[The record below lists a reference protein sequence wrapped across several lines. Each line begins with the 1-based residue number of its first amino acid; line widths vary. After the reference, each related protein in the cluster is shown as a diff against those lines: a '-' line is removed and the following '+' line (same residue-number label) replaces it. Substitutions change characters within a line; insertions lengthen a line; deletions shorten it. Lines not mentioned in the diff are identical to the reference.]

1 MPAMSPT
8 IADASRKN
16 ERMVLQTLAE
26 RSQVRV
32 AELLGVSESTVS
44 RIDKTTVAAFLAAC
58 GLKVV
63 KAEMRCFDPEYIRAL
78 KTLAGVGLSSPE
90 PQALHWDDQ

>member
-1 MPAMSPT
+1 MSQVSDT
-8 IADASRKN
+8 IAGASRKT
-16 ERMVLQTLAE
+16 ETVLLQALAE

-44 RIDKTTVAAFLAAC
+44 RTDKAAMAAFIVAC

-63 KAEMRCFDPEYIRAL
+63 KQQFQCFDPEYVRAL
-78 KTLAGVGLSSPE
+78 KTLAGVGLDAPE
-90 PQALHWDDQ
+90 PKHLEWDQ